1 MNAKDLELKISGL
14 ETMIQEKTA
23 DASRFQDELKETQKQ
38 LEDYNKPEISPVV
51 MDKINDA
58 VEKVLNNFS
67 WDDSE
72 NYQDLEYE
80 IDYDGR
86 VSLSSI
92 SFDTHDIHE
101 RIVDKVCNLFKE
113 VPSNKEGEVDNN

>member
-1 MNAKDLELKISGL
+1 MNANDLELKISGL
-14 ETMIQEKTA
+14 EKAIKEHKDFTGTYE
-23 DASRFQDELKETQKQ
+23 DDLKQTQKQ
-38 LEDYNKPEISPVV
+38 LEDYNKPEITSLMMDNIHNVV
-51 MDKINDA
+51 
-58 VEKVLNNFS
+58 ESVLNNFD
-67 WDDSE
+67 WGDSG
-72 NYQDLEYE
+72 NYQDIEYE

-113 VPSNKEGEVDNN
+113 VPSNKAGEGDNN

>member
-67 WDDSE
+67 WDDSG

-92 SFDTHDIHE
+92 SFDTYEIQE
-101 RIVDKVCNLFKE
+101 KIVDKVCSLFKE
-113 VPSNKEGEVDNN
+113 TDAPEDETPNE

>member
-38 LEDYNKPEISPVV
+38 LEDYNKPEISPLV

-92 SFDTHDIHE
+92 SFDTYEIHE
-101 RIVDKVCNLFKE
+101 KIVDKVCNLFKE
-113 VPSNKEGEVDNN
+113 ADAPEDETPNE

>member
-92 SFDTHDIHE
+92 SFDTYEIHE
-101 RIVDKVCNLFKE
+101 KIVDKVCNLFKE
-113 VPSNKEGEVDNN
+113 ADTPEDETPNE